1 MRHHFCASESTH
13 DVVNI
18 SDKRGSKRP
27 KKPQNSQFPLGIAER
42 SDLRGGSMSP
52 RLFLLQNRASLSARF
67 VFVFVSLFRKSSEFC
82 VIWLSWRTW
91 SLLSSNRHTRL
102 SWGLHGDIY
111 GRRKEG
117 VGIASSCRQSHVKP
131 WYSHDEC
138 FYFRRQL
145 IFYHPDLSL
154 KLILPPRFLWKVGM
168 PTNPYTIG
176 VAGRCEVRRKR
187 FTAPTLSPA

>member
-1 MRHHFCASESTH
+1 MAPSLIPATKSGEL
-13 DVVNI
+13 I
-18 SDKRGSKRP
+18 SSIG
-27 KKPQNSQFPLGIAER
+27 
-42 SDLRGGSMSP
+42 
-52 RLFLLQNRASLSARF
+52 LFVLD
-67 VFVFVSLFRKSSEFC
+67 SLFRNSPEFC
-82 VIWLSWRTW
+82 VIRLGWCTW
-91 SLLSSNRHTRL
+91 SFHLPNRHTGL

-131 WYSHDEC
+131 WYSPDEC

-176 VAGRCEVRRKR
+176 VAGRCDVRRKR

>member
-1 MRHHFCASESTH
+1 MR
-13 DVVNI
+13 
-18 SDKRGSKRP
+18 
-27 KKPQNSQFPLGIAER
+27 ER
-42 SDLRGGSMSP
+42 RQRRH

-67 VFVFVSLFRKSSEFC
+67 DCSSLIHFFANRPEIC
-82 VIWLSWRTW
+82 VIRLGWRTW

-131 WYSHDEC
+131 WYSPDEC